1 MLTITDEAAS
11 AIDRILA
18 VREMPDHAGIRIT
31 AGPSGAGDGSEGVGV
46 RMEVT
51 PAPAD
56 GDEVLEKAPVFLE
69 AETAQLLD
77 HKLLDAEV
85 SPDGTQF
92 TLHEQ

>member
-1 MLTITDEAAS
+1 
-11 AIDRILA
+11 
-18 VREMPDHAGIRIT
+18 
-31 AGPSGAGDGSEGVGV
+31 
-46 RMEVT
+46 
-51 PAPAD
+51 
-56 GDEVLEKAPVFLE
+56 VLEKAPVFLE